1 VPTEAEGFG
10 AKALSEKIDRLIHE
24 GNVRRIVVRNNE
36 GRTVLDVPVTVG
48 LVAVLIAPMIAAAGT
63 AVALAGGW
71 RLEVE
76 RAEPLVV
83 DEEPAESEV
92 D

>member
-1 VPTEAEGFG
+1 MPTEAEGFS
-10 AKALSEKIDRLIHE
+10 AKALSAKIDQLIRE

-48 LVAVLIAPMIAAAGT
+48 LVAVLIAPMITAAVS
-63 AVALAGGW
+63 AVALMGGW
-71 RLEVE
+71 KLEVE
-76 RAEPLVV
+76 RTEPPVV
-83 DEEPAESEV
+83 DEQSEE